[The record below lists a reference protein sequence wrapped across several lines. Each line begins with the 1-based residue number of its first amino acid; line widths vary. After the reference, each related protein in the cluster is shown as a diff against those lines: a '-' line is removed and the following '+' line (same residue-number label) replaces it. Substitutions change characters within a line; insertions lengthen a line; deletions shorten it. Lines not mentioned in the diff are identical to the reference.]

1 MGWRR
6 VDHFVLVA
14 PRISSRLRYAETRG
28 AESGGV
34 PHAPSRRAPDRLRA
48 QRFFRVVGLS
58 TTAVDRWRC
67 FRWELLAAMGDSDR
81 RSLFLRGDC
90 TEVAAWTNV
99 HLDEAERPDLLEGAE
114 SPDRSGFSLRPV
126 PTAAVLTS
134 AVSSARKFG
143 RLRSAMRALLF
154 LLRRYLFPHRG
165 GLLPFAL
172 WLAVLGVM
180 LGVAQLVVTLAIMS
194 GFEEVLK
201 DSYVR
206 ISSHVVVV
214 PRSDRQVDPAFA
226 SALRKTPGVLAVTP
240 TILAQ
245 GMAIHDGA
253 VGGVVLEGIDLD
265 EPTPSGKVT
274 DWNGVWQSPPLSAP
288 NATPW
293 IWLGVQLAK
302 KLGVRPGDTVDVL
315 LPDREGE
322 TTVKFFVAA
331 VTRFGIYDHDLR
343 YARVDRRLV
352 EKLFQREGYEP
363 MWKLRV
369 EPGRPLEPVADA
381 LREALGPKVQVKL
394 WSDVNQNIFL
404 AVQHQKKM
412 LFLVLVLVVGLAAVN
427 VINLLLMS
435 AHQRRRDVAILR
447 AMGFPFRSVFAFFL
461 FQGGGAGCLGIGGGV
476 ALGAALVAAIAR
488 WKPTFLSEAIYNVRE
503 LPVRMRIEEVS
514 LVAAVALALC
524 LLLSAI
530 PALRAALD
538 RPAEALRHD

>member
-1 MGWRR
+1 
-6 VDHFVLVA
+6 
-14 PRISSRLRYAETRG
+14 
-28 AESGGV
+28 
-34 PHAPSRRAPDRLRA
+34 
-48 QRFFRVVGLS
+48 
-58 TTAVDRWRC
+58 
-67 FRWELLAAMGDSDR
+67 
-81 RSLFLRGDC
+81 
-90 TEVAAWTNV
+90 
-99 HLDEAERPDLLEGAE
+99 
-114 SPDRSGFSLRPV
+114 
-126 PTAAVLTS
+126 
-134 AVSSARKFG
+134 
-143 RLRSAMRALLF
+143 MRAVFF
-154 LLRRYLFPHRG
+154 LLRRYLFPRRG

-201 DSYVR
+201 DSYVH

-214 PRSDRQVDPAFA
+214 PRTDRRAEPAFA
-226 SALRKTPGVLAVTP
+226 KALADTPGVVASTP
-240 TILAQ
+240 AILAQ
-245 GMAIHDGA
+245 GMAIRDGS
-253 VGGVVLEGIDLD
+253 VGGVVLEGIDV
-265 EPTPSGKVT
+265 EGPTPSGAVT
-274 DWNGVWQSPPLSAP
+274 DWSQVWESPPISGP
-288 NATPW
+288 EGTPW

-302 KLGVRPGDTVDVL
+302 KLGVAPGDTLDVL

-322 TTVKFFVAA
+322 ATVTFFVAA

-343 YARVDRRLV
+343 YARVDRRVV
-352 EKLFQREGYEP
+352 EKLFHREGYEP

-369 EPGRPLEPVADA
+369 AAGWSLERVADA

-412 LFLVLVLVVGLAAVN
+412 LFLVLALVVGLAAVN

-461 FQGGGAGCLGIGGGV
+461 FQGGGAGCLGLGGGV
-476 ALGAALVAAIAR
+476 ALGAVLVAAIGR
-488 WKPTFLSEAIYNVRE
+488 WKPRFLSEAIYNVRE
-503 LPVRMRIEEVS
+503 LPVRMRVEEVA
-514 LVAAVALALC
+514 LVAIVALALC
-524 LLLSAI
+524 LILSAI